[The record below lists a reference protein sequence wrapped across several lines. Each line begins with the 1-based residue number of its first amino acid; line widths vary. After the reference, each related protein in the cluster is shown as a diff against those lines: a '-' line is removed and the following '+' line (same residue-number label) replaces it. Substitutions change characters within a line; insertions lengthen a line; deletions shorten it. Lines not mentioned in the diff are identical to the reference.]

1 MKVTIDSRS
10 GFCFGVTHAV
20 EVAESE
26 LNNNGHLFCLG
37 DIVHNN
43 LEVDRLKGLGLTI
56 IEPEEFKTRQNSK
69 VLIRAHGEPPETYKT
84 AIQNNIDLIDAT
96 CPIVLNL
103 QKQICQAYLEMVEK
117 NGQIAIYGK
126 EGHAEVIGLVGQT
139 NGNAIVIGNEKDL
152 DKVDFSRP
160 VRLYSQT
167 TMDTEGFRKIVG
179 MMEDR
184 IKDNHKNNPFDF
196 SWKNTICKQV
206 SNRSTQLVEFAKQFE
221 VVVFV
226 SGKKSSNGMYLYDLC
241 RSVNPRTYLV
251 SEKDNLQLEWFN
263 DVREAGICGATST
276 PKWLLEE
283 IGDKV
288 KSINRA

>member
-1 MKVTIDSRS
+1 MKVTIDPRS
-10 GFCFGVTHAV
+10 GFCFGVTHAI

-26 LNNNGHLFCLG
+26 LNHNGHLFCLG

-43 LEVDRLKGLGLTI
+43 LEVDRLKSLGLTI
-56 IEPEEFKTRQNSK
+56 IGQEEFKTLHNNK

-84 AIQNNIDLIDAT
+84 AFQNNVELIDAT

-103 QKQICQAYLEMVEK
+103 QKQIRQAYLEMVEK

-126 EGHAEVIGLVGQT
+126 KGHAEVIGLAGQT
-139 NGNAIVIGNEKDL
+139 NGKAIVIGNEKDL
-152 DKVDFSRP
+152 DMIDFSRP

-167 TMDTEGFRKIVG
+167 TMDTEGFLKIVRMIG
-179 MMEDR
+179 DR
-184 IKDNHKNNPFDF
+184 IKDIHQDDHFDF
-196 SWKNTICKQV
+196 SWRNTICRQV
-206 SNRSTQLVEFAKQFE
+206 SNRSVQLVEFAKQFE

-226 SGKKSSNGMYLYDLC
+226 SGKKSSNGIYLYDLC

-251 SEKDNLQLEWFN
+251 SGKEDLQMDWFN
-263 DVREAGICGATST
+263 GVRDAGICGATST

-283 IGDKV
+283 IGKEV
-288 KSINRA
+288 KSINNA

>member
-1 MKVTIDSRS
+1 MKVTIDPRS
-10 GFCFGVTHAV
+10 GFCFGVTHAI
-20 EVAESE
+20 EFAESE
-26 LNNNGHLFCLG
+26 LNHNGHLFCLG

-43 LEVDRLKGLGLTI
+43 LEVDRLKSLGLTI
-56 IEPEEFKTRQNSK
+56 IGEEEFKTLHNNK

-84 AIQNNIDLIDAT
+84 AFQNNIELIDAT

-103 QKQICQAYLEMVEK
+103 QKQIRQAYLEMVEK

-126 EGHAEVIGLVGQT
+126 KGHAEVIGLAGQT
-139 NGNAIVIGNEKDL
+139 NGRAIVIGNEKDL
-152 DKVDFSRP
+152 DMIDFSRP

-167 TMDTEGFRKIVG
+167 TMDTEGFLKIVG
-179 MMEDR
+179 MIGDR
-184 IKDNHKNNPFDF
+184 IKDIRQDDHFDF
-196 SWKNTICKQV
+196 SWRNTICRQV
-206 SNRSTQLVEFAKQFE
+206 SNRSVQLVEFAKQYQ

-251 SEKDNLQLEWFN
+251 SGKEDLQMEWFN
-263 DVREAGICGATST
+263 SVRDAGICGATST

-283 IGDKV
+283 IGEEV
-288 KSINRA
+288 KSINNA